1 MARMAETADSA
12 VFALNGGH
20 PALDLVNTL
29 DHRFREEGPVELLG
43 NFADLLRFAHDT
55 KLLDVRHAGLLAGAA
70 KRATGNRGG
79 ATQALESARE
89 LREATATALYAAVD
103 GRAPPAAAI
112 RTLERYFLGAS
123 RHRQLR
129 WRPSAKR
136 SPTPSGAS
144 WAWRRS
150 ETDLAL
156 PVWMLA
162 QAASELM
169 TSALLGRLRACGS
182 ETCRWLFLDTSKN
195 HTRRW
200 CDMKIC
206 GNRMKAR
213 RFHARRQG
221 GGR

>member
-1 MARMAETADSA
+1 MAETADSA
-12 VFALNGGH
+12 GFALNGGH

-29 DHRFREEGPVELLG
+29 DNRFREEGPVELLG
-43 NFADLLRFAHDT
+43 NYADLLRFARHA
-55 KLLDVRHAGLLAGAA
+55 KLLGVGHAALLAGAA
-70 KRATGNRGG
+70 KNGPANRGG
-79 ATQALESARE
+79 ATQAVESARE

-112 RTLERYFLGAS
+112 CTLERYFLGAS
-123 RHRQLR
+123 RRRQLR
-129 WRPSAKR
+129 WHQSAKR
-136 SPTPSGAS
+136 SRTPSGAS
-144 WAWRRS
+144 WVWRRS
-150 ETDLAL
+150 ETELAL

-169 TSALLGRLRACGS
+169 SSPLLGRLRACGS

-200 CDMKIC
+200 CDMKTC

>member
-1 MARMAETADSA
+1 MAETAKSA
-12 VFALNGGH
+12 RFVLNGGH
-20 PALDLVNTL
+20 PALDLINTL
-29 DHRFREEGPVELLG
+29 DNRFRAGGPVELLG
-43 NFADLLRFAHDT
+43 DYPDLLRFAQQT
-55 KLLDVRHAGLLAGAA
+55 KLLSAGHASRLAGAA
-70 KRATGNRGG
+70 NDGAANRGA

-89 LREATATALYAAVD
+89 LRETAAAALYAAVD
-103 GRAPPAAAI
+103 GRAPAAAVI

-129 WRPSAKR
+129 WSQSAQR
-136 SPTPSGAS
+136 SSAPSGAS
-144 WAWRRS
+144 WVWGRT
-150 ETDLAL
+150 ETELPL

-162 QAASELM
+162 QTASELM
-169 TSALLGRLRACGS
+169 TSTLLDRLRACGS

-213 RFHARRQG
+213 RFHARRQDDG
-221 GGR
+221 K